1 MSHKKKV
8 SRGRVSTN
16 RVLADG
22 ASGRSLRQ
30 RISVAAKV
38 LLTCVIALALMIP
51 ARVLADPTV
60 TTGGQR
66 DTSAYKADTDTRGT
80 YPDSLGNTAS
90 TRYDGRVW
98 VDKSVSASDSV
109 SFGTDITVQNDSDFL
124 VTYSALATSSVV
136 QGGAPVDVVFVLDLS
151 ASMCWGVGSNLVTNK
166 DDSRIKAMVDALNTN
181 IAALAE
187 SNQENRIG
195 VAVFNASASVLMPL
209 TPVKNFN
216 PIENGQY
223 FTLQS
228 FSGTEGQDDGEATVL
243 CNMNGQSASTDGGTN
258 IQAGLYQGMKL
269 LANEQTTTYTYD
281 NGTVVTRIPNVVV
294 MSDGAPTTFA
304 SSGDSS
310 YRTGNSG
317 GWHNVGTITD
327 DTNLGQST
335 DQVTVQSGSWWEL
348 AERGGQVT
356 QIGGGDNYRAHSADG
371 FMALATASYMK
382 NAISANYYGLG
393 TSAENTANVYTI
405 GFSTDIQTDS
415 MSTMAN
421 VVLNPGENLN
431 DSLAHVNNDSPCD
444 QEFATLWNQYQQY
457 INGQTATVNGHIG
470 SGGSGDNVPD
480 KNYPDWNPDTA
491 DENTSNWNGGWNWSD
506 MRLRQYIVKHPT
518 NGDAVK
524 YDPKSFD
531 YPTQYFAASDSQG
544 LIDAFEQIA
553 GMITD
558 QAEVPTQVT
567 GDPVQDGYITYT
579 DTTGQYMEIKNVK
592 TLIYMGEEFTVS
604 QDPSESTDTTR
615 VYTASGTITSP
626 AYPGVTHDASEIK
639 ITVTDNGN
647 NTQTIEVK
655 IPATAIPL
663 QVTTAQL
670 DADGNLL
677 GGVEATGNLP
687 LRLCYT
693 VGLQEDIDPSTLEG
707 VSNEYLQANT
717 DTDEGTVNFYS
728 NQYSNDGQGNEQI
741 GAYVTFTPAA
751 TNPFYYVQENIPL
764 YTGGTAGVVG
774 QGGEPGTEAAAESFD
789 ASQNY
794 YFKITYYEGEQRVE
808 RIIERSSAE
817 LADYVVRI
825 DGQWYLKAGSP
836 RLGNLEDVTAQKGQG
851 NETGTASTYREP
863 TYQNG
868 QFVVYLGNNG
878 KLSVP
883 EPGPDVVPALQV
895 TKIEAGTEG
904 QDGDITN
911 ATKLPGA
918 IFGLYADTNENGTY
932 EEGTDQKLVQ
942 GDAGSPTTN
951 DEGVITFGPSSFN
964 LVKDTTYF
972 LVEEGAPNGYQLMS
986 GAVKIVIRENTNT
999 AGGDT
1004 PTQEESPFYAEITF
1018 PGQSSVNQYSS
1029 SAVGDSDPQIA
1040 TIALTIS
1047 DQPMPTLPV
1056 TGSSGRGALAL
1067 LGTASVAI
1075 AAYLFWNR
1083 KARVAK

>member
-317 GWHNVGTITD
+317 GWHDVGTITD

-382 NAISANYYGLG
+382 NAISTNYYGLG

-444 QEFATLWNQYQQY
+444 QEFATLWNQYQLY
-457 INGQTATVNGHIG
+457 IGGDEATVNGHIG
-470 SGGSGDNVPD
+470 SGGNGDNVPASND
-480 KNYPDWNPDTA
+480 PGWNPDNA
-491 DENTSNWNGGWNWSD
+491 DENTSNWNRGWNWND
-506 MRLRQYIVKHPT
+506 MRLRQYIVQHPSGT
-518 NGDAVK
+518 AAD

-531 YPTQYFAASDSQG
+531 YPTQYFAASDAAG
-544 LIDAFEQIA
+544 LVDAFEQIA

-567 GDPVQDGYITYT
+567 GNPVEDGYITYT
-579 DTTGQYMEIKNVK
+579 DTTGQYMEIKDVK
-592 TLIYMGEEFTVS
+592 TLIYMGERFTVLLDQS
-604 QDPSESTDTTR
+604 QSNDTTR
-615 VYTASGTITSP
+615 VYTASGRITSP

-639 ITVTDNGN
+639 IVVTDNGD
-647 NTQTIEVK
+647 TQTIEVK
-655 IPATAIPL
+655 IPAAAIPL

-670 DADGNLL
+670 DANGALL
-677 GGVEATGNLP
+677 GKVEATGNLP

-693 VGLQEDIDPSTLEG
+693 VGLQAGIDPSTLED
-707 VSNEYLQANT
+707 VSDEYLSANT
-717 DTDEGTVNFYS
+717 FNGKVNFYS

-741 GAYVTFTPAA
+741 GAYVTFTPAT

-774 QGGEPGTEAAAESFD
+774 DGGVLGDPANDAEFD
-789 ASQNY
+789 ASQAY
-794 YFKITYYEGEQRVE
+794 YFQITYYEGSERVE
-808 RIIERSSAE
+808 RIIKRSGAE
-817 LADYVVRI
+817 LQGYVEQI
-825 DGQWYLKAGSP
+825 NGQWNLKKGSP

-911 ATKLPGA
+911 ATKLQYA
-918 IFGLYADTNENGTY
+918 VFGLYVDSNESEEY
-932 EEGTDQKLVQ
+932 EEGTDQKLVE
-942 GDAGSPTTN
+942 GDAGSLTTSN
-951 DEGVITFGPSSFN
+951 EGVVTFGPSDFN
-964 LVKDTTYF
+964 LETGTTYF
-972 LVEEGAPNGYQLMS
+972 LVEEHAPDGYQLMN
-986 GAVKIVIRENTNT
+986 GAVKIVIRENTST

-1029 SAVGDSDPQIA
+1029 SAVGDSDLQIA

-1047 DQPMPTLPV
+1047 DQPMPSLPQ
-1056 TGSSGRGALAL
+1056 TGGNGRITTAVAGTALVALA
-1067 LGTASVAI
+1067 GYA
-1075 AAYLFWNR
+1075 FWNKR
-1083 KARVAK
+1083 DRTSHH

>member
-1 MSHKKKV
+1 M
-8 SRGRVSTN
+8 
-16 RVLADG
+16 
-22 ASGRSLRQ
+22 
-30 RISVAAKV
+30 
-38 LLTCVIALALMIP
+38 
-51 ARVLADPTV
+51 
-60 TTGGQR
+60 
-66 DTSAYKADTDTRGT
+66 
-80 YPDSLGNTAS
+80 
-90 TRYDGRVW
+90 
-98 VDKSVSASDSV
+98 

-209 TPVKNFN
+209 TPVRDFET
-216 PIENGQY
+216 IENGQY

-228 FSGTEGQDDGEATVL
+228 FSGTEGKDDGKATVL
-243 CNMNGQSASTDGGTN
+243 CNMNGQPASTAGGTN

-269 LANEQTTTYTYD
+269 LADEQHTTYDYS
-281 NGTVVTRIPNVVV
+281 NGQTVTRIPNVVV

-304 SSGDSS
+304 SASDSS
-310 YRTGNSG
+310 YRMGDSG
-317 GWHNVGTITD
+317 DWRNVGTITNN
-327 DTNLGQST
+327 TNLGQST
-335 DQVTVQSGSWWEL
+335 DEVTVRSGSWWEL

-382 NAISANYYGLG
+382 NAISANYYPSGWG

-421 VVLNPGENLN
+421 VVLNPGANLN
-431 DSLAHVNNDSPCD
+431 ESLTNVDNNSPCD
-444 QEFATLWNQYQQY
+444 LEFAKLWNQYKLY
-457 INGQTATVNGHIG
+457 IGGDEATVNGHIG
-470 SGGSGDNVPD
+470 SGGNGDNVPANND
-480 KNYPDWNPDTA
+480 PDWNPDNA
-491 DENTSNWNGGWNWSD
+491 DENTSNWNGGWNWND
-506 MRLRQYIVKHPT
+506 MRLRQYIVQHPSGT
-518 NGDAVK
+518 AAD

-553 GMITD
+553 VMITD

-579 DTTGQYMEIKNVK
+579 DTTGQYMEIKDVK
-592 TLIYMGEEFTVS
+592 TLIYMGKEFTVS
-604 QDPSESTDTTR
+604 QDSSESTDTTR

-626 AYPGVTHDASEIK
+626 AYPGVTYDASEIK
-639 ITVTDNGN
+639 ITVTDKGN

-655 IPATAIPL
+655 IPAAAIPL

-707 VSNEYLQANT
+707 VSDEYLQPNT
-717 DTDEGTVNFYS
+717 VDGKVNFYS
-728 NQYSNDGQGNEQI
+728 NLYSKDGAGNENI
-741 GAYVTFTPAA
+741 GAQVTFTPAE
-751 TNPFYYVQENIPL
+751 TNPFYFVQENTPL
-764 YTGGTAGVVG
+764 YTGGTAGVAG
-774 QGGEPGTEAAAESFD
+774 QGGVLGAPATDVSFD
-789 ASQNY
+789 TNQNY
-794 YFKITYYEGEQRVE
+794 YFQITYYEGSERVE
-808 RIIERSSAE
+808 RIIERSGAE
-817 LADYVVRI
+817 LGGYVEQI
-825 DGQWYLKAGSP
+825 NGQWNLKKGSP
-836 RLGNLEDVTAQKGQG
+836 RLGNLDDVTARKGQG
-851 NETGTASTYREP
+851 NETGTASTYRKP
-863 TYQNG
+863 TYQDG
-868 QFVVYLGNNG
+868 QFVAYLGNNG

-883 EPGPDVVPALQV
+883 EPGPDVQPALQV

-911 ATKLPGA
+911 ATKLSGA

-932 EEGTDQKLVQ
+932 EEGTDQKLVEG
-942 GDAGSPTTN
+942 GDAGSLTTSN
-951 DEGVITFGPSSFN
+951 EGVVTFGPSDFN
-964 LVKDTTYF
+964 LETGTTYF
-972 LVEEGAPNGYQLMS
+972 LVEERAPNGYQLMS

-999 AGGDT
+999 AGSDT

-1018 PGQSSVNQYSS
+1018 PGQSSSVNQYSGR
-1029 SAVGDSDPQIA
+1029 ATGDGDPQVA

>member
-1 MSHKKKV
+1 MTKCRGIHKKLRELSLLVDSAASLADRLHVVWERRMSHKKKV

-506 MRLRQYIVKHPT
+506 MRLRQYIVEHPT

-863 TYQNG
+863 TYQNE

-951 DEGVITFGPSSFN
+951 DEGVTLLVRAPS
-964 LVKDTTYF
+964 
-972 LVEEGAPNGYQLMS
+972 
-986 GAVKIVIRENTNT
+986 I
-999 AGGDT
+999 
-1004 PTQEESPFYAEITF
+1004 
-1018 PGQSSVNQYSS
+1018 
-1029 SAVGDSDPQIA
+1029 
-1040 TIALTIS
+1040 
-1047 DQPMPTLPV
+1047 
-1056 TGSSGRGALAL
+1056 
-1067 LGTASVAI
+1067 
-1075 AAYLFWNR
+1075 W
-1083 KARVAK
+1083 

>member
-98 VDKSVSASDSV
+98 VDKSVSAADNV
-109 SFGTDITVQNDSDFL
+109 SFGNEITVENDSDFL

-151 ASMCWGVGSNLVTNK
+151 ASMCWGVNSNLVTNK

-187 SNQENRIG
+187 SNEENRIG
-195 VAVFNASASVLMPL
+195 VAVFNGSASVLMPL
-209 TPVKNFN
+209 TAVKDFN

-223 FTLQS
+223 FTLGDD
-228 FSGTEGQDDGEATVL
+228 FHGTEGKDNGQATVH

-304 SSGDSS
+304 SSDDSS

-317 GWHNVGTITD
+317 GWHDVGTITN

-335 DQVTVQSGSWWEL
+335 DQVTVQSGSWWKL

-382 NAISANYYGLG
+382 NAISANYYPNGWG

-444 QEFATLWNQYQQY
+444 QEFATLWNQYKRY

-480 KNYPDWNPDTA
+480 NKDPGWNPDTA
-491 DENTSNWNGGWNWSD
+491 DENTSNWNSGWNWND
-506 MRLRQYIVKHPT
+506 MRLRQYIVQHPSGT
-518 NGDAVK
+518 AAD
-524 YDPKSFD
+524 YEPKSFD

-579 DTTGQYMEIKNVK
+579 DTTGQYMEIKDVK
-592 TLIYMGEEFTVS
+592 TLIYMGEQFTVS
-604 QDPSESTDTTR
+604 LDQSQSNDTTR

-655 IPATAIPL
+655 IPAIAIPL

-717 DTDEGTVNFYS
+717 DTDEGAVNFYS

-764 YTGGTAGVVG
+764 NTVGTAGVVG
-774 QGGEPGTEAAAESFD
+774 QGGELGTGATAESFD

-808 RIIERSSAE
+808 RIIERSGAE

-825 DGQWYLKAGSP
+825 DGQWNLKAGSP

-863 TYQNG
+863 TY
-868 QFVVYLGNNG
+868 
-878 KLSVP
+878 
-883 EPGPDVVPALQV
+883 
-895 TKIEAGTEG
+895 
-904 QDGDITN
+904 
-911 ATKLPGA
+911 
-918 IFGLYADTNENGTY
+918 
-932 EEGTDQKLVQ
+932 
-942 GDAGSPTTN
+942 
-951 DEGVITFGPSSFN
+951 
-964 LVKDTTYF
+964 
-972 LVEEGAPNGYQLMS
+972 
-986 GAVKIVIRENTNT
+986 
-999 AGGDT
+999 
-1004 PTQEESPFYAEITF
+1004 
-1018 PGQSSVNQYSS
+1018 
-1029 SAVGDSDPQIA
+1029 
-1040 TIALTIS
+1040 
-1047 DQPMPTLPV
+1047 
-1056 TGSSGRGALAL
+1056 
-1067 LGTASVAI
+1067 
-1075 AAYLFWNR
+1075 
-1083 KARVAK
+1083 

>member
-1 MSHKKKV
+1 M
-8 SRGRVSTN
+8 
-16 RVLADG
+16 
-22 ASGRSLRQ
+22 
-30 RISVAAKV
+30 
-38 LLTCVIALALMIP
+38 
-51 ARVLADPTV
+51 
-60 TTGGQR
+60 
-66 DTSAYKADTDTRGT
+66 
-80 YPDSLGNTAS
+80 
-90 TRYDGRVW
+90 W

-187 SNQENRIG
+187 SNEENRIG

-228 FSGTEGQDDGEATVL
+228 FSGTEGKDDGKATVL
-243 CNMNGQSASTDGGTN
+243 CNMNGQPASTAGGTN

-269 LANEQTTTYTYD
+269 LADEQHTTYDYS
-281 NGTVVTRIPNVVV
+281 NGQTVTRIPNVVV

-304 SSGDSS
+304 SSDDSS
-310 YRTGNSG
+310 YRTGNDRD
-317 GWHNVGTITD
+317 WTNVWGPITNE
-327 DTNLGQST
+327 TNLGQST
-335 DQVTVQSGSWWEL
+335 DEVTVRSGSWWNL
-348 AERGGQVT
+348 AESGGQVT

-382 NAISANYYGLG
+382 NAISANYYPNGWG

-421 VVLNPGENLN
+421 VVLNPGANLN
-431 DSLAHVNNDSPCD
+431 ESLTNVDNNSPCD
-444 QEFATLWNQYQQY
+444 LEFATLWNQYQRY

-480 KNYPDWNPDTA
+480 KNDPGWNPDTA
-491 DENTSNWNGGWNWSD
+491 DENTSDWNGGWDWSD
-506 MRLRQYIVKHPT
+506 MRLRRYIVEHPT
-518 NGDAVK
+518 NGDADE
-524 YDPKSFD
+524 YDPKSFN

-579 DTTGQYMEIKNVK
+579 DTTGQYMEIKDVK
-592 TLIYMGEEFTVS
+592 TLIYMGEQFTVS
-604 QDPSESTDTTR
+604 LDQRQSTDTAR

-670 DADGNLL
+670 DADGSLL

-707 VSNEYLQANT
+707 VSDEYLQPNT
-717 DTDEGTVNFYS
+717 VDGKVNFYS
-728 NQYSNDGQGNEQI
+728 NLYSKDGAGNENI
-741 GAYVTFTPAA
+741 GAQVTFTPAE
-751 TNPFYYVQENIPL
+751 TNPFYFVQENTPL
-764 YTGGTAGVVG
+764 YTGGTAGVAG
-774 QGGEPGTEAAAESFD
+774 QGGVLGAPATDVSFD
-789 ASQNY
+789 TNQNY
-794 YFKITYYEGEQRVE
+794 YFQITYYEGSERVE
-808 RIIERSSAE
+808 RIIERSGAE
-817 LADYVVRI
+817 LGGYVEQI
-825 DGQWYLKAGSP
+825 NGQWNLKKGSP
-836 RLGNLEDVTAQKGQG
+836 RLGNLDDVTAQKGQG
-851 NETGTASTYREP
+851 NETGTASTYRKP

-911 ATKLPGA
+911 ATKLSGA

-932 EEGTDQKLVQ
+932 EEGTDQKLVEG
-942 GDAGSPTTN
+942 GDAGSLTTSN
-951 DEGVITFGPSSFN
+951 KGVVTFGPSDFN
-964 LVKDTTYF
+964 LETGTTYF
-972 LVEEGAPNGYQLMS
+972 LVEEHAPDGYQLMN
-986 GAVKIVIRENTNT
+986 GAVKIVIRENTST

-1047 DQPMPTLPV
+1047 DQPMPTLPA

>member
-1 MSHKKKV
+1 M
-8 SRGRVSTN
+8 
-16 RVLADG
+16 
-22 ASGRSLRQ
+22 
-30 RISVAAKV
+30 

-80 YPDSLGNTAS
+80 YPDSLGDTAS

-98 VDKSVSASDSV
+98 VDKSVSAADSV
-109 SFGTDITVQNDSDFL
+109 SFGNEITVENDSDFL

-151 ASMCWGVGSNLVTNK
+151 ASMCWGVNSNLVTNK

-181 IAALAE
+181 IATLAE
-187 SNQENRIG
+187 SNEENRIG
-195 VAVFNASASVLMPL
+195 VAVFNGSASVLMEL
-209 TPVKNFN
+209 TAVKDFK

-223 FTLQS
+223 FTLSYFDGDYNQDN
-228 FSGTEGQDDGEATVL
+228 GQATVL
-243 CNMNGQSASTDGGTN
+243 CNMNGATANTDGGTN

-269 LANEQTTTYTYD
+269 LADETETTYKYA
-281 NGTVVTRIPNVVV
+281 NGAEVTRIPNVVV

-304 SSGDSS
+304 SSDDSS
-310 YRTGNSG
+310 YRTGNDRD
-317 GWHNVGTITD
+317 WTNVQGPITNE
-327 DTNLGQST
+327 TNLGQST
-335 DQVTVQSGSWWEL
+335 DEITVRSGSWWNL
-348 AERGGQVT
+348 AESGGQVN

-382 NAISANYYGLG
+382 NAISANYYPNGWG

-421 VVLNPGENLN
+421 VVLNPGANLN
-431 DSLAHVNNDSPCD
+431 ESLTNVNNDSPCD
-444 QEFATLWNQYQQY
+444 QEFATLWNQYQRY
-457 INGQTATVNGHIG
+457 IDGRDAKVNGHIG
-470 SGGSGDNVPD
+470 SGGNGNVPASSD
-480 KNYPDWNPDTA
+480 PYWDPDTA
-491 DENTSNWNGGWNWSD
+491 DENTSDWNGGWGWSD
-506 MRLRQYIVKHPT
+506 MRLRQYVVQHPE
-518 NGDAVK
+518 GGAADA

-531 YPTQYFAASDSQG
+531 YPTRYFAASDAAG
-544 LIDAFEQIA
+544 LVDAFEQIA

-567 GDPVQDGYITYT
+567 GDPVEDGYITYT
-579 DTTGQYMEIKNVK
+579 DTTGQYMEIKDVK
-592 TLIYMGEEFTVS
+592 TLIYMGDRFTVLLDQS
-604 QDPSESTDTTR
+604 QSNDTTR

-655 IPATAIPL
+655 IPAIAIPL

-707 VSNEYLQANT
+707 VSSEYLQANT
-717 DTDEGTVNFYS
+717 DTDEGTVIFYS
-728 NQYSNDGQGNEQI
+728 NQYSNDGQGNEQF

-764 YTGGTAGVVG
+764 YTGGTAGVDG
-774 QGGEPGTEAAAESFD
+774 QGGELGTEATAESFD

-794 YFKITYYEGEQRVE
+794 YFKITYYEGNERVE
-808 RIIERSSAE
+808 RIIERSGAE
-817 LADYVVRI
+817 LADYVDRI
-825 DGQWYLKAGSP
+825 DSQWNLKAGSP

-911 ATKLPGA
+911 ATKLQYA
-918 IFGLYADTNENGTY
+918 IFGLYADSNESGEY
-932 EEGTDQKLVQ
+932 EEGTDQKLVE
-942 GDAGSPTTN
+942 GDAGSLTTSN
-951 DEGVITFGPSSFN
+951 EGVVTFGPSDFN
-964 LVKDTTYF
+964 LETGTTYF
-972 LVEEGAPNGYQLMS
+972 LVEEHAPDGYQLMN
-986 GAVKIVIRENTNT
+986 GAVKIVIRENTST

-1018 PGQSSVNQYSS
+1018 PGQSSENQYSS

>member
-51 ARVLADPTV
+51 ARVLADPTA

-66 DTSAYKADTDTRGT
+66 DTPAYKADTDTRGT
-80 YPDSLGNTAS
+80 YPDSLGDTAS

-124 VTYSALATSSVV
+124 VTYSALATSSMV

-151 ASMCWGVGSNLVTNK
+151 ASMCWGVGSNLVTNE

-195 VAVFNASASVLMPL
+195 VAVFNGSASVLMPL
-209 TPVKNFN
+209 RRVKDFN

-223 FTLQS
+223 FTLSYFDGDYNQDN
-228 FSGTEGQDDGEATVL
+228 GQATVL
-243 CNMNGQSASTDGGTN
+243 CNMNGATANTDGGTN

-269 LANEQTTTYTYD
+269 LADEQHTTYDYG
-281 NGTVVTRIPNVVV
+281 NGQTVTRIPNVVV

-304 SSGDSS
+304 SASDSS
-310 YRTGNSG
+310 YRTGNDLDWNDVRG
-317 GWHNVGTITD
+317 PITKE
-327 DTNLGQST
+327 TNLGQST
-335 DQVTVQSGSWWEL
+335 DEVTVRSGSWWNL
-348 AERGGQVT
+348 AESGGQVT

-382 NAISANYYGLG
+382 NAISANYYPDGWG

-431 DSLAHVNNDSPCD
+431 DSLAHVNNGSPCD
-444 QEFATLWNQYQQY
+444 QEFATLWNQYQGY

-480 KNYPDWNPDTA
+480 KNDSGWNPDTA
-491 DENTSNWNGGWNWSD
+491 DKNTSDWNGGWDWSD
-506 MRLRQYIVKHPT
+506 MRLRQYIVEHPT
-518 NGDAVK
+518 NGDAAV

-592 TLIYMGEEFTVS
+592 TLIYMGKQFTVS
-604 QDPSESTDTTR
+604 LDQNQSNDTTR

-626 AYPGVTHDASEIK
+626 AYPGVTHDVSEIK
-639 ITVTDNGN
+639 IVVTDNGD
-647 NTQTIEVK
+647 TQSIEVK

-670 DADGNLL
+670 DAEGNLL
-677 GGVEATGNLP
+677 GDVEATGNLP
-687 LRLCYT
+687 LHLCYT
-693 VGLQEDIDPSTLEG
+693 VGLQAGIDPSTLED
-707 VSNEYLQANT
+707 VSDEYLSANT
-717 DTDEGTVNFYS
+717 FNGKVNFYS

-751 TNPFYYVQENIPL
+751 TNPFYFVQENTPL
-764 YTGGTAGVVG
+764 YTGGTAGVAG
-774 QGGEPGTEAAAESFD
+774 QGGVLGTPATDASFD
-789 ASQNY
+789 TNQNY
-794 YFKITYYEGEQRVE
+794 YFQITYYEGSERVE
-808 RIIERSSAE
+808 RIIKRSGAE
-817 LADYVVRI
+817 LANYVDQI
-825 DGQWYLKAGSP
+825 DGQWNLKAGSP

-863 TYQNG
+863 TYQSG

-883 EPGPDVVPALQV
+883 EPGPDVQPALQV

-911 ATKLPGA
+911 ATKLSGA
-918 IFGLYADTNENGTY
+918 IFGLYADANENGTY
-932 EEGTDQKLVQ
+932 EEGTDQKLVD
-942 GDAGSPTTN
+942 GDAGSLTTSN
-951 DEGVITFGPSSFN
+951 KGVVTFGPSDFN
-964 LVKDTTYF
+964 LETGTTYF
-972 LVEEGAPNGYQLMS
+972 LVEERAPNGYQLMS
-986 GAVKIVIRENTNT
+986 GAVKIVIQENTNT
-999 AGGDT
+999 AGSDT
-1004 PTQEESPFYAEITF
+1004 PTQEESPFYAEVTF
-1018 PGQSSVNQYSS
+1018 PGQGSVNQYSDG
-1029 SAVGDSDPQIA
+1029 AAGDGDPQIA

>member
-1 MSHKKKV
+1 
-8 SRGRVSTN
+8 
-16 RVLADG
+16 
-22 ASGRSLRQ
+22 
-30 RISVAAKV
+30 
-38 LLTCVIALALMIP
+38 MIP

-195 VAVFNASASVLMPL
+195 VAVFNGSASVLMPL
-209 TPVKNFN
+209 TAVRDFQT
-216 PIENGQY
+216 IENGQY

-228 FSGTEGQDDGEATVL
+228 FSGTEGQDDGKATVL
-243 CNMNGQSASTDGGTN
+243 CNMNGQPASTAGGTN

-269 LANEQTTTYTYD
+269 LADEQHTTYDYG
-281 NGTVVTRIPNVVV
+281 NGQTVTRIPNVVV

-304 SSGDSS
+304 SASDSS
-310 YRTGNSG
+310 YRTGNDRDWNDVHG
-317 GWHNVGTITD
+317 PITNK
-327 DTNLGQST
+327 TNLGQST
-335 DQVTVQSGSWWEL
+335 DEVTVRSGSWWNL
-348 AERGGQVT
+348 AESGGQVT

-382 NAISANYYGLG
+382 NAISANYYPNGWG

-431 DSLAHVNNDSPCD
+431 DSLARVNNGSPCD
-444 QEFATLWNQYQQY
+444 QEFATLWNQYQRY
-457 INGQTATVNGHIG
+457 INSQTATVNGHIG

-480 KNYPDWNPDTA
+480 KNNPGWNPDTA
-491 DENTSNWNGGWNWSD
+491 DENTSSWNGGWDWSD
-506 MRLRQYIVKHPT
+506 MRLRRYIVEHPT
-518 NGDAVK
+518 NGDVAA

-592 TLIYMGEEFTVS
+592 TLIYMGKQFTVS
-604 QDPSESTDTTR
+604 LDQSQSNDTTR
-615 VYTASGTITSP
+615 VYTASGAITSP

-639 ITVTDNGN
+639 ITVTDKGN

-655 IPATAIPL
+655 IPAAAIPL

-707 VSNEYLQANT
+707 VSDEYLQPNT
-717 DTDEGTVNFYS
+717 VDGKVNFYS
-728 NQYSNDGQGNEQI
+728 NLYSKDGAGNENI
-741 GAYVTFTPAA
+741 GAQVTFTPAE
-751 TNPFYYVQENIPL
+751 TNPFYFVQENTPL
-764 YTGGTAGVVG
+764 YTGGTAGVAG
-774 QGGEPGTEAAAESFD
+774 QGGVLGAPATDVSFD
-789 ASQNY
+789 TNQNY
-794 YFKITYYEGEQRVE
+794 YFQITYYEGSERVE
-808 RIIERSSAE
+808 RIIERSGAE
-817 LADYVVRI
+817 LGGYVEQI
-825 DGQWYLKAGSP
+825 NGQWNLKKGSP
-836 RLGNLEDVTAQKGQG
+836 RLGNLDDVTARKGQG
-851 NETGTASTYREP
+851 NETGTASTYRKP
-863 TYQNG
+863 TYQDG
-868 QFVVYLGNNG
+868 QFVAYLGNNG

-883 EPGPDVVPALQV
+883 EPGPDVQPALQV

-911 ATKLPGA
+911 ATKLSGA
-918 IFGLYADTNENGTY
+918 IFGLYADTDKNGTY
-932 EEGTDQKLVQ
+932 EEGTDQKLVE
-942 GDAGSPTTN
+942 GDAGSPTTSN
-951 DEGVITFGPSSFN
+951 KGVVTFGPSDFN
-964 LVKDTTYF
+964 LETDTTYF

-986 GAVKIVIRENTNT
+986 GAVSIVFNEND
-999 AGGDT
+999 GSDT
-1004 PTQEESPFYAEITF
+1004 DYPAEKHPFVATVTF
-1018 PGQSSVNQYSS
+1018 PDGTLAKQYSGPAS
-1029 SAVGDSDPQIA
+1029 TGDKPVA
-1040 TIALTIS
+1040 TIALTVA
-1047 DQPMPTLPV
+1047 DQPMPSLPQ
-1056 TGSSGRGALAL
+1056 TGGNGRITTAVAGTALVALA
-1067 LGTASVAI
+1067 GYA
-1075 AAYLFWNR
+1075 FWN
-1083 KARVAK
+1083 KRVRTSHH

>member
-1 MSHKKKV
+1 M
-8 SRGRVSTN
+8 N
-16 RVLADG
+16 RVLTDG
-22 ASGRSLRQ
+22 ASGQPLRQ

-51 ARVLADPTV
+51 ARALADPTV

-151 ASMCWGVGSNLVTNK
+151 ASMCWGVGSNLVTNE

-223 FTLQS
+223 FTLSYFDGDYNQDN
-228 FSGTEGQDDGEATVL
+228 GQATVL
-243 CNMNGQSASTDGGTN
+243 CNMNDATANTAGGTN

-269 LANEQTTTYTYD
+269 LADEQNTTYDYG
-281 NGTVVTRIPNVVV
+281 NGQTVTRIPNVVV

-304 SSGDSS
+304 SASDSS
-310 YRTGNSG
+310 YRMGDRGN
-317 GWHNVGTITD
+317 WQNVGTITNNTD
-327 DTNLGQST
+327 LGQST
-335 DQVTVQSGSWWEL
+335 DEVTVRSGSWWNL
-348 AERGGQVT
+348 AESGGQVT
-356 QIGGGDNYRAHSADG
+356 QIGSGDNYRAHSADG

-382 NAISANYYGLG
+382 NAISANYYPNGWG

-421 VVLNPGENLN
+421 VVLNPGANLN
-431 DSLAHVNNDSPCD
+431 ESLTNVDNNSPCD
-444 QEFATLWNQYQQY
+444 REFATLWNQYQGY
-457 INGQTATVNGHIG
+457 IGDQDATVNGHIG

-480 KNYPDWNPDTA
+480 KNDPGWNPDTA
-491 DENTSNWNGGWNWSD
+491 DENTSDWNGGWDWSD
-506 MRLRQYIVKHPT
+506 MRLRRYIVEHPT
-518 NGDAVK
+518 NGDAAA
-524 YDPKSFD
+524 YDPKSFN

-579 DTTGQYMEIKNVK
+579 DTTGQYMEIKDVK
-592 TLIYMGEEFTVS
+592 TLIYMGKEFTVS

-647 NTQTIEVK
+647 NAQTIEVK

-774 QGGEPGTEAAAESFD
+774 QGGKPGTEAAAESFD

-808 RIIERSSAE
+808 RIIERSGAE

-825 DGQWYLKAGSP
+825 DGQWNLKAGSP

-851 NETGTASTYREP
+851 NETGTVSTYREP

-942 GDAGSPTTN
+942 GDAGSLTTN
-951 DEGVITFGPSSFN
+951 DEGVITFGPSSFNFGPSSFN

-972 LVEEGAPNGYQLMS
+972 LVEEGAPKGYQLMS

-999 AGGDT
+999 AGSDT
-1004 PTQEESPFYAEITF
+1004 PTQEESPFYAVVTF
-1018 PGQSSVNQYSS
+1018 PGQGSVNQYSGR
-1029 SAVGDSDPQIA
+1029 ATGDGDPQIA

-1047 DQPMPTLPV
+1047 DQPMPSLPQ
-1056 TGSSGRGALAL
+1056 TGGNGRITTAVAGTALVALA
-1067 LGTASVAI
+1067 GYA
-1075 AAYLFWNR
+1075 FWN
-1083 KARVAK
+1083 KRVRTSHH